1 MEIRWKGSDINKYRI
16 GVNANIMHANN
27 NNLVLFAMSP
37 ITPIIGFKIIPVIAE
52 IELIVPIKILF
63 APRFDAKNGSTNFPD
78 IYIDLLIRSV
88 VHKFIRG
95 VFFLKIILLI
105 IKRLYR
111 NLINFKFK
119 V

>member
-1 MEIRWKGSDINKYRI
+1 MI
-16 GVNANIMHANN
+16 HANN
-27 NNLVLFAMSP
+27 NNLILLPASP
-37 ITPIIGFKIIPVIAE
+37 ITPIIGFKIIPVMAE

-95 VFFLKIILLI
+95 VFFLSIILFS
-105 IKRLYR
+105 IKRLY
-111 NLINFKFK
+111 
-119 V
+119 